1 MLEMILGECN
11 LCWEMILGECNL
23 CWAMILGDVCDN
35 MY

>member
-1 MLEMILGECN
+1 VLEMILGECN